1 MIHYQIPRNAPDLY
15 KNIDCIFS
23 EHPEGSNDPS
33 PVISNSLCHYLYDI
47 KERIDQYESEWDSY
61 KRYTNPYEYIH
72 TPVPQKRKSVSLYK
86 PLSRSYFKMVELTNF
101 FRLLDGPNTT
111 KPIRTFHLAEGP
123 GGFIEALVNMR
134 VNKDDEYIGMTI
146 LDDAD
151 DYNIPAW
158 KKSNQFLHDNSN
170 VHIETGADGTGDI
183 LAISNFEY
191 CAEKYGSTMEIIT
204 GDGGFDFSTDFN
216 NQEVHITR
224 LLFGQIAYALCMQK
238 RGGSFI
244 LKLFDCFMQH
254 TLDAIAILSS
264 FYDKVYITKP
274 QTSRYANSEKY
285 IVCRGFLFKSSADF
299 YPILHTA
306 FSKMVETDEKTVFRF
321 LNIPL
326 SLYFI
331 TKLEEFNATFG
342 QQQVENIYFT
352 ISLIENKQ
360 KNDKLDTLI
369 KTNVQRCINWCI
381 KHNIQHYTSILENS
395 SINVFSSIQHY
406 PPGTQ

>member
-1 MIHYQIPRNAPDLY
+1 MD
-15 KNIDCIFS
+15 
-23 EHPEGSNDPS
+23 
-33 PVISNSLCHYLYDI
+33 
-47 KERIDQYESEWDSY
+47 
-61 KRYTNPYEYIH
+61 
-72 TPVPQKRKSVSLYK
+72 
-86 PLSRSYFKMVELTNF
+86 
-101 FRLLDGPNTT
+101 
-111 KPIRTFHLAEGP
+111 
-123 GGFIEALVNMR
+123 
-134 VNKDDEYIGMTI
+134 
-146 LDDAD
+146 
-151 DYNIPAW
+151 
-158 KKSNQFLHDNSN
+158 
-170 VHIETGADGTGDI
+170 
-183 LAISNFEY
+183 
-191 CAEKYGSTMEIIT
+191 IIT

-216 NQEVHITR
+216 NQEVHITK

-285 IVCRGFLFKSSADF
+285 IVCLGFLFKSSDEF
-299 YPILHTA
+299 YPILHNA
-306 FSKMVETDEKTVFRF
+306 FEKMVKTADTTVFRF

-326 SLYFI
+326 SLYFT

-369 KTNVQRCINWCI
+369 KTNIQRCVNWCI
-381 KHNIQHYTSILENS
+381 KHNIQHNTSILENS
-395 SINVFSSIQHY
+395 NTNVFSSIAY
-406 PPGTQ
+406 NKEYVA

>member
-1 MIHYQIPRNAPDLY
+1 
-15 KNIDCIFS
+15 
-23 EHPEGSNDPS
+23 
-33 PVISNSLCHYLYDI
+33 
-47 KERIDQYESEWDSY
+47 
-61 KRYTNPYEYIH
+61 
-72 TPVPQKRKSVSLYK
+72 
-86 PLSRSYFKMVELTNF
+86 MVELTNF

-134 VNKDDEYIGMTI
+134 LNKDDEYIGMTI

-151 DYNIPAW
+151 DYNVPAW
-158 KKSNQFLHDNSN
+158 KKSNQFLHDNKN
-170 VHIETGADGTGDI
+170 VHIETGGDGTGDI
-183 LAISNFEY
+183 LAIANFEY
-191 CAEKYGSTMEIIT
+191 CKAKYGSTMDIIT

-216 NQEVHITR
+216 NQEVHITK

-254 TLDAIAILSS
+254 TLDAIAILSA

-285 IVCRGFLFKSSADF
+285 IVCRGFLFKSSDEF
-299 YPILHTA
+299 YPTLHNA
-306 FSKMVETDEKTVFRF
+306 FEKMVESADTTVLRF
-321 LNIPL
+321 LNVPL
-326 SLYFI
+326 SLYFT
-331 TKLEEFNATFG
+331 TKIEEFNATFG

-360 KNDKLDTLI
+360 KNDKIDTLI
-369 KTNVQRCINWCI
+369 KTNIQRCINWCI
-381 KHNIQHYTSILENS
+381 KHNIQHNVSILENS
-395 SINVFSSIQHY
+395 GTNVFSTIAY
-406 PPGTQ
+406 NKEYVA